1 MTLEELLDLHQ
12 QTCDNA
18 RDVMIKKN
26 HDYTAGGD
34 PFANF
39 RASEVIGIDPVLG
52 ILMRTMDKFKRV
64 QTFVQQGELLVEGEG
79 VLDALD
85 DTINYMILAKG
96 LLIEKGQKDV

>member
-1 MTLEELLDLHQ
+1 MTLEELIQLHQ
-12 QTCDNA
+12 DTCDQA
-18 RDVMIKKN
+18 RDVLVKKN

-39 RASEVIGIDPVLG
+39 RACEVLGVDPVLG

-96 LLIEKGQKDV
+96 LLIDREESNA